1 MKTILTLIALMNLNT
16 VDTHSIRYE
25 PFVIETSTATYQ
37 IEEDY
42 TVSEQFKTID
52 LTNEQNFNGLVES
65 L

>member
-25 PFVIETSTATYQ
+25 PIIVETSIATYQ

-42 TVSEQFKTID
+42 TVSEQFKID
-52 LTNEQNFNGLVES
+52 LMNE
-65 L
+65 

>member
-25 PFVIETSTATYQ
+25 PFVIETNEARYQ

-42 TVSEQFKTID
+42 TVSEQFKTD
-52 LTNEQNFNGLVES
+52 LTNE
-65 L
+65 

>member
-25 PFVIETSTATYQ
+25 PIIVETGTSTYQ

-42 TVSEQFKTID
+42 TVSEQFKTD
-52 LTNEQNFNGLVES
+52 LTNR
-65 L
+65 

>member
-25 PFVIETSTATYQ
+25 PIIVETTTSIYQ

-42 TVSEQFKTID
+42 TVSEQFKTD
-52 LTNEQNFNGLVES
+52 LTNR
-65 L
+65 

>member
-25 PFVIETSTATYQ
+25 PIVIETSTATYQ

-52 LTNEQNFNGLVES
+52 LTNE
-65 L
+65 

>member
-25 PFVIETSTATYQ
+25 PFVIETDTVTYK

-42 TVSEQFKTID
+42 TVTEQFKEIE
-52 LTNEQNFNGLVES
+52 LTNE
-65 L
+65 